1 MAKKLSWQLGCDTQT
16 DDGYDTTSTPLL
28 YAAVT
33 TTVWYE
39 TVVSTNVFSA
49 VLHVAVM

>member
-1 MAKKLSWQLGCDTQT
+1 MPKKLSWQLGWETQT

-39 TVVSTNVFSA
+39 TSVSTNVPN
-49 VLHVAVM
+49 VTLQVYVM

>member
-1 MAKKLSWQLGCDTQT
+1 MPKKLSWQLGCETQT

-39 TVVSTNVFSA
+39 TVVSTNVSA
-49 VLHVAVM
+49 TLLHVAVM